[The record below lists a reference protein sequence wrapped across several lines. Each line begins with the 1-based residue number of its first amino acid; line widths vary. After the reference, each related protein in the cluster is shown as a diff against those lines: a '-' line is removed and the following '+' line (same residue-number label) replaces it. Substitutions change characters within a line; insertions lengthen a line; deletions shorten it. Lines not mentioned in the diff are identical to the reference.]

1 MRALWIVVLASA
13 ATLSLAGNSQSK
25 GPVERTVYFTATDQR
40 GAYVDDL
47 TPADLVIREGGKDRQ
62 ILRVSPSTERL
73 KVALAID
80 EGLSGD
86 DEVRRAAGG
95 LIDRLQLGDVSD
107 VALYRVGNGTARIV
121 AFSADAALLRR
132 AINAIPYRPQG
143 GGNLIE
149 SLYQI
154 AGEISGV
161 EGRRAIVILTTEIPQ
176 RSSMAAHG
184 VLNQL
189 RDTGTVLHA
198 VTLVGPAGTPEAP
211 SPEMAH
217 LEALDE
223 VERDRLLN
231 DGPKQS
237 GGLRLSLLRVEA
249 LPAAL
254 DRIRA
259 ELLHQCAAV
268 YLVPAGSKSD
278 GRLTLA
284 TRRKGVTLRGPRL
297 LPPI

>member
-13 ATLSLAGNSQSK
+13 TGLSLAGTSQVK
-25 GPVERTVYFTATDQR
+25 GPIERTVYFTATDQH

-62 ILRVSPSTERL
+62 VLRASPSTDRL
-73 KVALAID
+73 KVAFAID

-86 DEVRRAAGG
+86 DEVRRAAGR
-95 LIDRLQLGDVSD
+95 LIDRLQLGDVSE
-107 VALYRVGNGTARIV
+107 VALYRVGSGTARIV
-121 AFSADAALLRR
+121 GFSADADLLRR

-154 AGEISGV
+154 GGEIRGV

-176 RSSMAAHG
+176 RSGMAAHG
-184 VLNQL
+184 VLDQL
-189 RDTGTVLHA
+189 RDTGIVLHA
-198 VTLVGPAGTPEAP
+198 VTLVGPAGTAETPT
-211 SPEMAH
+211 PEMAH
-217 LEALDE
+217 LEVMDE

-249 LPAAL
+249 LPEAL
-254 DRIRA
+254 DRVRA
-259 ELLHQCAAV
+259 ELLHQYAAV
-268 YLVPAGSKSD
+268 YIIPAGSKSD
-278 GRLTLA
+278 GRVSLT